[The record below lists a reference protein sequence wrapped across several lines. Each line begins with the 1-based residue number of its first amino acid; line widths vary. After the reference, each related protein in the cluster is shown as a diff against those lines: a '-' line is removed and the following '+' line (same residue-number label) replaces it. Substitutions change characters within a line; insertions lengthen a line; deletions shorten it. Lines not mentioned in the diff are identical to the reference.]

1 MSSAMTSADFADLW
15 HTVMVDQGSEPT
27 FDMDDRASKRTRFDS
42 YGSES
47 LAGEWSEPLARVQ
60 DADSDS
66 YSGFDPPMPSYD
78 DFSNF
83 NYTTSDYLLPTSF
96 NASPASSVSFGQP
109 STSAPSP
116 MSEAAFQSALVQSP
130 ALPSPVF
137 SAPQP
142 LVPTSIQRSPL
153 HALLTR
159 MVAIDPARAPAYQSA
174 YAVLA
179 DNLVGPDV
187 VVELGCLGLERLG
200 LKAGVAARI
209 LMEVKREA
217 LEEAGKEL

>member
-1 MSSAMTSADFADLW
+1 
-15 HTVMVDQGSEPT
+15 
-27 FDMDDRASKRTRFDS
+27 
-42 YGSES
+42 
-47 LAGEWSEPLARVQ
+47 
-60 DADSDS
+60 
-66 YSGFDPPMPSYD
+66 MPSYD
-78 DFSNF
+78 DFSNL

-116 MSEAAFQSALVQSP
+116 MSEAAFQSALVHSP
-130 ALPSPVF
+130 TLPSPVF
-137 SAPQP
+137 SVPQP

-159 MVAIDPARAPAYQSA
+159 MVVIDPARAPAYQSA

-209 LMEVKREA
+209 LMEVKRDA